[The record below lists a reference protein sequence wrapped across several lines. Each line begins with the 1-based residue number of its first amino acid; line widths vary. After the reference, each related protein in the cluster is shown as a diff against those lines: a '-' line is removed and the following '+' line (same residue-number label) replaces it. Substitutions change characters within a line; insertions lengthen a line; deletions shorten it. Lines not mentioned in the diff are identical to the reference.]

1 MYQFNRSFVDLLKRD
16 RRYKAEAYAFVFET
30 LEYAQKVLHLGQIAQ
45 NEPLPDELLAGN
57 EELRELMEVEREIDA
72 EPGHHITGQELCNA
86 AREYA
91 IEQYGFLAKTVLD
104 SIGIRKT
111 DDIGEIV
118 YNLIA
123 IGQMRKT
130 SQDRRE
136 DFDDVFDFDTVF
148 SEKYDIR
155 NN

>member
-1 MYQFNRSFVDLLKRD
+1 MYQFNRSFIELLKRD
-16 RRYKAEAYAFVFET
+16 RRYKAEAYAFVYET
-30 LEYAQKVLHLGQIAQ
+30 LDYAQKVLQLGRIEK
-45 NEPLPDELLAGN
+45 NEPFPKELLADH
-57 EELRELMEVEREIDA
+57 EEFHGMEEIADT

-86 AREYA
+86 ARDYA
-91 IEQYGFLAKTVLD
+91 LLQYGYLAKTVLD
-104 SIGIRKT
+104 SIGIHKT

-136 DFDDVFDFDTVF
+136 DFDDVFDFETVF
-148 SEKYDIR
+148 NEEYRIQS
-155 NN
+155 